1 MTCFKYWFRKKNE
14 KECELTKPQIVHHIY
29 PDEKPIFHYSPRQK
43 LYKANS
49 KMAKVNIPDDE

>member
-1 MTCFKYWFRKKNE
+1 MTCFKYLFRRKNE
-14 KECELTKPQIVHHIY
+14 NKPQTVHQIY

-49 KMAKVNIPDDE
+49 KMVKVTIPDDD